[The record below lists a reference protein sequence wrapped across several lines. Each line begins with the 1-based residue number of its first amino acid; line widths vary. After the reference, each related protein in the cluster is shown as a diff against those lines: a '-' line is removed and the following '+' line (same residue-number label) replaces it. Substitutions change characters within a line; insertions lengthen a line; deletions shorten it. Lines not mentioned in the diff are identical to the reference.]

1 MRAAVAAG
9 FPSGND
15 VHVLKEIKA
24 SIKKFDSG
32 APLRVVEY
40 PARPADLPFFED
52 AYAASDPPT
61 LLDERKV
68 LDSVVALRK
77 TNKSSVQA
85 HKSSVQAQSFSTQAE
100 ETPSD
105 QQLLHAMRFM
115 GRMFMQG
122 RAADLDVDMLR
133 PTKRRKALE
142 DETAMADAQQPNPPA
157 ASAAVGG
164 TTKPGVLAL
173 KDKAEPDQKTGPPT
187 QPPASILTKPEVSA
201 AVAKVP
207 KTEAPE
213 DEEDGDVGP
222 EELANMTM
230 KKPAAAKSNA
240 KGQAQ
245 TQKKPATMKPGPA
258 SKTKESVSEKMRGGW
273 KRERRYRQTG
283 QVDVHYISPS
293 GKSFRTL
300 QEARQ
305 NGYRD

>member
-68 LDSVVALRK
+68 LDSVVGLRK

-142 DETAMADAQQPNPPA
+142 DETAMADAQQPNH
-157 ASAAVGG
+157 
-164 TTKPGVLAL
+164 L
-173 KDKAEPDQKTGPPT
+173 Q
-187 QPPASILTKPEVSA
+187 
-201 AVAKVP
+201 
-207 KTEAPE
+207 
-213 DEEDGDVGP
+213 
-222 EELANMTM
+222 
-230 KKPAAAKSNA
+230 
-240 KGQAQ
+240 QA
-245 TQKKPATMKPGPA
+245 
-258 SKTKESVSEKMRGGW
+258 
-273 KRERRYRQTG
+273 
-283 QVDVHYISPS
+283 
-293 GKSFRTL
+293 F
-300 QEARQ
+300 
-305 NGYRD
+305 